1 MNLKTCPSASCTG
14 ERFFAPIIA
23 LLFALCALPSALH
36 AQQENTISNDGTT
49 SSFWSVG
56 YDTSARLG
64 IGLAPGQA
72 ISKMLT
78 IRDSG
83 TAGSQTF
90 IDGWM
95 AGSGWMIDVDS
106 TKRYRLTIDDI
117 TVRGTLSVYE
127 LILNQIRATNGNLL
141 VTSAATVDSVA
152 HDKES
157 FWVEDVTENNTAPF
171 MSNDIIIC
179 QGANMAGVTFDGN
192 GNIIN
197 NGYLVKRLIYVVS
210 SVSGRRVY
218 VTAAPGAPSQKN
230 IIKKGDVFCRIG
242 NTSNGDRMGIIGLF
256 SDEAYSPY
264 LRVTDSVASW
274 ADWADPK
281 SIRVQL
287 GKLTGIYDTSFGGQ
301 LEGYGLYANNVYLKG
316 KIIITNPEDFHLNMV
331 WDSLTN
337 KPAYFNA
344 PTGQGLFI
352 GSANMGYYNSVA
364 YPSEPWRTYMD
375 NQGRFYLR
383 GAGID
388 YLSWNGS
395 TLTIRGD
402 GNALDISANSTISG
416 INSTLNSHGTQI
428 TQNTNAIALRAY
440 STTTDSLRNRITTAE
455 GSITIAEGNITT
467 HGSQIGQLWSTV
479 SIKANITTTD
489 SLRNRLSSA
498 EAGITAHTE
507 DINGLSA
514 SLTLYAKKDS
524 LISRINL
531 SPEEI
536 KISGSKIQIDGN
548 VTFASGYDPSTK
560 TTSGQVTNIVGN
572 MITTGYVNA
581 LNVTANSVNSG
592 WIYAGNISANQ
603 ITSGSID
610 ASDVNIINLHAN
622 NIVSGTLNA
631 ARIAAGSLSGD
642 KITAGT
648 ITSDRLN
655 VTSLSAISANL
666 GTVTA
671 GNISGV
677 NISGSIITGGTIQT
691 ASSGQ
696 RVIIDANN
704 KIKFYNSSGTA
715 TGEIYGFSTG
725 GNPII
730 MIDGWVMLAN
740 DVGIFGNTQFLGD
753 ISLIKNVSYSWPS
766 AQGSAGTYL
775 KNDGSGNLS
784 WATVSGGGAAWG
796 SITGTLSSQTDLQ
809 TALNTKSNT
818 GHTHA
823 GTDITSGTIS
833 AARVQ
838 YLTNVT
844 SDVQTQLNS
853 KLSSEVDGST
863 TNEIQ
868 TLGTSGNTITLTS
881 GGSVTAPYA
890 ATAGSV
896 VWSGVTSKP
905 TTLSGYGI
913 TDAASS
919 SHTHTFASLTS
930 KPTTLSGYGIT
941 DGLSSSN
948 TYYGSSTQTTYY
960 VANSSGGSP
969 TTRLVSFPVYINGT
983 LHYLLAY

>member
-1 MNLKTCPSASCTG
+1 MITLIKKGIKMKFKNCPRSTG
-14 ERFFAPIIA
+14 EKFFAPIIA
-23 LLFALCALPSALH
+23 LLFALCAQPSALF

-49 SSFWSVG
+49 SKFWSVG
-56 YDTSARLG
+56 YDSAARVG
-64 IGLAPGQA
+64 VGLSWGEA
-72 ISKMLT
+72 IPNMLT
-78 IRDSG
+78 LRDSG
-83 TAGSQTF
+83 TAGSQSF
-90 IDGWM
+90 ISGWM
-95 AGSGWMIDVDS
+95 AGHGWKIDADSGL
-106 TKRYRLTIDDI
+106 RYRLTIDDI

-127 LILNQIRATNGNLL
+127 LLLNQIRTTNGNLL

-152 HDKES
+152 HNKES

-171 MSNDIIIC
+171 VAGDIIIC
-179 QGANMAGVTFDGN
+179 QGANMAGVTFDGS

-197 NGYLVKRLIYVVS
+197 DGYLVKRLIYIVS

-242 NTSNGDRMGIIGLF
+242 NTSDGSRMGLIGLF

-281 SIRVQL
+281 SVKVQL
-287 GKLTGIYDTSFGGQ
+287 GKLTGITDSAFGGQ

-316 KIIITNPEDFHLNMV
+316 KIIVTNPEDFDLEMV

-344 PTGQGLFI
+344 PSGQGLFL
-352 GSANMGYYNSVA
+352 GSANMGYYNSTT
-364 YPSEPWRTYMD
+364 YPANPWRTYMD
-375 NQGRFYLR
+375 NQGGFYLT
-383 GAGID
+383 GAGTD

-402 GNALDISANSTISG
+402 GNALDISANSTVSG

-455 GSITIAEGNITT
+455 SSITTAEGTITT

-489 SLRNRLSSA
+489 SLRNRISSA

-524 LISRINL
+524 VISAINL
-531 SPEEI
+531 SPGSI
-536 KISGSKIQIDGN
+536 RISGSKINIDGN

-560 TTSGQVTNIVGN
+560 TTSGQVTNIVGD

-581 LNVTANSVNSG
+581 LNITASSVNSA
-592 WIYAGNISANQ
+592 WVYTNNISANQ

-610 ASDVNIINLHAN
+610 AVDVNIINLNAS
-622 NIVSGTLNA
+622 NINSGILSA

-671 GNISGV
+671 GSISG
-677 NISGSIITGGTIQT
+677 ITMTSSTITGGTIQT
-691 ASSGQ
+691 
-696 RVIIDANN
+696 
-704 KIKFYNSSGTA
+704 
-715 TGEIYGFSTG
+715 STG
-725 GNPII
+725 
-730 MIDGWVMLAN
+730 
-740 DVGIFGNTQFLGD
+740 
-753 ISLIKNVSYSWPS
+753 
-766 AQGSAGTYL
+766 
-775 KNDGSGNLS
+775 
-784 WATVSGGGAAWG
+784 
-796 SITGTLSSQTDLQ
+796 
-809 TALNTKSNT
+809 TKSIKLN
-818 GHTHA
+818 
-823 GTDITSGTIS
+823 GTDNQIELYESGSLSGTIS
-833 AARVQ
+833 G
-838 YLTNVT
+838 
-844 SDVQTQLNS
+844 NS
-853 KLSSEVDGST
+853 SYIDIVGSVRIGNTYVT
-863 TNEIQ
+863 TNSIVGSLNMSTYDSPASGRINWGNVNLYYGGSNILKTDDVFQ
-868 TLGTSGNTITLTS
+868 AAGFTGIRMSDLGTGTASSSTFLRGDGTWTAVS
-881 GGSVTAPYA
+881 GGSGTVTSVGINGGTGLTSSGGPITSSGTITVSAASGYAIPTSTQISNWNTAYGWGNHASAGYA
-890 ATAGSV
+890 AG
-896 VWSGVTSKP
+896 
-905 TTLSGYGI
+905 
-913 TDAASS
+913 

-941 DGLSSSN
+941 DALPSSG
-948 TYYGSSTQTTYY
+948 TYYGSAIGTQVY
-960 VANSSGGSP
+960 VSPTSGGAA
-969 TTRLVSFPVYINGT
+969 TIAITIFPVSVAGT